1 MVKPFAIA
9 AKAVEAWLTD
19 AGALFATRVEGSP
32 GSSKPMAWAFKVHHP
47 RLLNDVIEALDG
59 TP

>member
-1 MVKPFAIA
+1 MDRIYIIEYDLQSDFS
-9 AKAVEAWLTD
+9 E
-19 AGALFATRVEGSP
+19 RVEGSP